1 MARAVVGARVRWC
14 RRPPRCDRPPR
25 PPGRMPHV
33 AVKTWRTLA
42 LDDRGDLVE
51 YVVAVSRR
59 SQARQALLRHG
70 GRPDGADLT
79 TTDDVPPA
87 LADPARVYRRAVVG
101 GSAWTPS

>member
-1 MARAVVGARVRWC
+1 M
-14 RRPPRCDRPPR
+14 
-25 PPGRMPHV
+25 

-51 YVVAVSRR
+51 YVVAVGSR

-70 GRPDGADLT
+70 VRPDVADLT

-87 LADPARVYRRAVVG
+87 LADPGRVYRRAVVD